1 MLAAALSLSGCAS
14 AFSGYDLA
22 PNGLPRS
29 EDDLRRGLAAEP
41 ERTYEAVVEGDG
53 ELPDDDLLRLL
64 YAATTARYAGEYR
77 ASSQFLDVAGY
88 VAEDR
93 VTESVSRQA
102 LSFITSDRALPY
114 TPSRMERLMVP
125 YLAAVDFLQLGDL
138 GGAAVEARRIEA
150 LLDRYDEGT
159 PRDEIPETSRFLHY
173 LAAAIFDAAGDRNA
187 ADVAYRRAGVDG
199 PGVDGAYAQPPVPAD
214 SLGDVVVLVER
225 GFVPHRVEQSVVVAL
240 PTTQVSKLTDGS
252 VGEKAAAAAAAAGQ
266 IVLSAAAIYGNRGPY
281 YTDHGYRRP
290 LHLSPW
296 RDECDGWNRPD
307 WCDDDIDPYFL
318 RISWPVL
325 YHDPVPDRPIRI
337 RADQLEAEPGR
348 RLDVSAGIRRD
359 FSDERSTIIARTV
372 FRAATK
378 LVLTETA
385 EDAVKEKDKTAGE
398 IVGFLLNLGT
408 LLTERADTRSWHL
421 LPGSVEMVRL
431 RLPAGSHELALDDD
445 GWPGR
450 DIPLGTV
457 AVRPGA
463 TTFVAHRVW

>member
-22 PNGLPRS
+22 PNGLPQG
-29 EDDLRRGLAAEP
+29 EAELRRGLAEEP
-41 ERTYEAVVEGDG
+41 ERTYEAVVEGEG
-53 ELPDDDLLRLL
+53 HLPDDDLLRLL

-93 VTESVSRQA
+93 ITESISRQA

-159 PRDEIPETSRFLHY
+159 ARDEIPESSRFLHY
-173 LAAAIFDAAGDRNA
+173 LAATIFDAAGDRNA
-187 ADVAYRRAGVDG
+187 AAVAYRRAGVEG
-199 PGVDGAYAQPPVPAD
+199 PGIDGAYTGAPVPDD

-225 GFVPHRVEQSVVVAL
+225 GFVPHRVEQSVVIAL
-240 PTTQVSKLTDGS
+240 PSVHVAKLTGGS
-252 VGEKAAAAAAAAGQ
+252 VGEKASAAAAVAGQ
-266 IVLSAAAIYGNRGPY
+266 IILSASARYGDRGPY

-296 RDECDGWNRPD
+296 RDECVG
-307 WCDDDIDPYFL
+307 CDDDFDPYFL

-325 YHDPVPDRPIRI
+325 YHDPPPDRPIRV
-337 RADQLEAEPGR
+337 RADQVEAESGR
-348 RLDVSAGIRRD
+348 RLDVSAGVRRD
-359 FSDERSTIIARTV
+359 FSDERATIIARTV
-372 FRAATK
+372 FRAAAK
-378 LVLTETA
+378 VVLTEAA
-385 EDAVKEKDKTAGE
+385 EDAVKEKDETAGE

-421 LPGSVEMVRL
+421 LPGSVELVRL
-431 RLPAGSHELALDDD
+431 RLPAGVHGLALEDD
-445 GWPGR
+445 GWLGR
-450 DIPLGTV
+450 DVPLGTV
-457 AVRPGA
+457 DVRPGA
-463 TTFVAHRVW
+463 TAFIAHRIWR